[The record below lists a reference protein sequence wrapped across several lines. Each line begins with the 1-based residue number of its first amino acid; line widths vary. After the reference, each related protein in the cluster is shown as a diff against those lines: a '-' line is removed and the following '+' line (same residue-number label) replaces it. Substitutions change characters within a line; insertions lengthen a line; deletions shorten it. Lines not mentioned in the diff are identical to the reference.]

1 MQRRSIAVAAGVV
14 MVALTLGGCAVKA
27 PGELPTA
34 QPAPPSVTVNPPT
47 QPLPSPSVPT
57 PSAPPL
63 GSDGYNGLRLG
74 MTKSQAMATGVAEGI
89 SGNNGTCGADGD
101 GRIRG
106 AIPADPSDLEG
117 KLFFSTTTG
126 KLVIIGAMSGMATP
140 EGVHLGSL
148 VKEVKKAY
156 PKWKGSEGD
165 QGLGFVKVPGNP
177 KALYRIYIDAGQ
189 VLELTLQTADQDCA
203 E

>member
-1 MQRRSIAVAAGVV
+1 MQGNSVAVGAG
-14 MVALTLGGCAVKA
+14 MVALAVMLGGCAVKPPQGSSTVEPA
-27 PGELPTA
+27 PSTPAASASPSGSASAPITA
-34 QPAPPSVTVNPPT
+34 Q
-47 QPLPSPSVPT
+47 
-57 PSAPPL
+57 L
-63 GSDGYNGLRLG
+63 GPGGYGALALG
-74 MTKSQAMATGVAEGI
+74 MTKSQAMATGLATGI

-101 GRIRG
+101 GRLNG
-106 AIPADPSDLEG
+106 AIPADASDLEG

-126 KLVIIGAMSGMATP
+126 KLVIIGAMSGVATP

-156 PKWKGSEGD
+156 PKWKGSEGE
-165 QGLGFVKVPGNP
+165 QGLGFVKVPGNAT
-177 KALYRIYIDAGQ
+177 ALYRIYIDAGQ

>member
-1 MQRRSIAVAAGVV
+1 MQGNSVAVGAG
-14 MVALTLGGCAVKA
+14 MVALAMMLGGCAVKS
-27 PGELPTA
+27 PQGSSTVV
-34 QPAPPSVTVNPPT
+34 PAPSTPAASA
-47 QPLPSPSVPT
+47 SPSG
-57 PSAPPL
+57 SAPAPVIAQL
-63 GSDGYNGLRLG
+63 GPGGYGTLALG
-74 MTKSQAMATGVAEGI
+74 MTKSQAMATGLATGI

-101 GRIRG
+101 GRLSG
-106 AIPADPSDLEG
+106 AIPADASDLEG

-126 KLVIIGAMSGMATP
+126 KLVIIGAMSGVPTP

-165 QGLGFVKVPGNP
+165 EGLGFVKVPGNAA
-177 KALYRIYIDAGQ
+177 ALYRIYIDAGQ
-189 VLELTLQTADQDCA
+189 VLELTLQAADQDCA

>member
-1 MQRRSIAVAAGVV
+1 MPRISIAAGVGAAL
-14 MVALTLGGCAVKA
+14 VALTFSGCAIKA
-27 PGELPTA
+27 PGTMPTA
-34 QPAPPSVTVNPPT
+34 QPGPPSVTVSSPAA
-47 QPLPSPSVPT
+47 PLPSPSVPA
-57 PSAPPL
+57 PSAAPL
-63 GSDGYNGLRLG
+63 GPDGYAGLKLG
-74 MTKSQAMATGVAEGI
+74 MTKSQAMDSGLATGI

-101 GRIRG
+101 GRLDG
-106 AIPADPSDLEG
+106 AVPADASDLEG

-126 KLVIIGAMSGMATP
+126 KLVIIGAMSGVPTP

-156 PKWKGSEGD
+156 PTWKGSEGD

-177 KALYRIYIDAGQ
+177 QALYRIYIDAGQ

>member
-1 MQRRSIAVAAGVV
+1 MRGDSVATGVGVV
-14 MVALTLGGCAVKA
+14 ALALMLGGCAVTPPYGPSTVA
-27 PGELPTA
+27 PARSGSATSA
-34 QPAPPSVTVNPPT
+34 SS
-47 QPLPSPSVPT
+47 PSPTVAT
-57 PSAPPL
+57 PSSAVL
-63 GSDGYNGLRLG
+63 GPGGYSGLTLG
-74 MTKSQAMATGVAEGI
+74 MTKSQAMATGLASGI

-101 GRIRG
+101 GRLNG
-106 AIPADPSDLEG
+106 AIPADASDLEG

-126 KLVIIGAMSGMATP
+126 KLVIIGAMSGVATP

-165 QGLGFVKVPGNP
+165 EGLGFVKVPGNP
-177 KALYRIYIDAGQ
+177 AALYRLYIDAGQ
-189 VLELTLQTADQDCA
+189 VLELTLQTVDQDCA

>member
-1 MQRRSIAVAAGVV
+1 MLAVI
-14 MVALTLGGCAVKA
+14 LGGCAVKA

-47 QPLPSPSVPT
+47 APLPSPSVPT
-57 PSAPPL
+57 PSPAPL
-63 GSDGYNGLRLG
+63 GPDGYAGLALG
-74 MTKSQAMATGVAEGI
+74 MTKSQAMTTGLAAGI

-101 GRIRG
+101 GRLSG
-106 AIPADPSDLEG
+106 AIPADASDLEG

-126 KLVIIGAMSGMATP
+126 KLVIIGAMSGVATP

-165 QGLGFVKVPGNP
+165 EGLGFVKVPGNAA
-177 KALYRIYIDAGQ
+177 ALYRIYIDAGQ